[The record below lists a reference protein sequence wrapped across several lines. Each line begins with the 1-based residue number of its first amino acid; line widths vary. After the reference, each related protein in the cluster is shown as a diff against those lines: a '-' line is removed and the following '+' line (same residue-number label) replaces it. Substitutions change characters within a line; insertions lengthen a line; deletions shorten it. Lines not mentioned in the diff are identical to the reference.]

1 MKPTSLAAIAVL
13 SSAALIAACSHGP
26 KSQTTSVAAVAPAAW
41 QVDPALSQLSF
52 VTVKAGQPGVGG
64 ISEVQSFSGF
74 GGGMDTKGQ
83 VNFSVSLA
91 TVATGID
98 IRDERLRTMLF
109 NVKAT
114 PSATFTAQVEPAP
127 IRALAA
133 GASSDVEVN
142 GQLTLVGQAKPV
154 AAKLRVTR
162 LSANK
167 LLVVTRAPIVIDAQ
181 QFGLKAGVEALRESV
196 GLGFLA
202 SSAPVTFSLVLHD
215 KG

>member
-1 MKPTSLAAIAVL
+1 MKYATITLAGVL
-13 SSAALIAACSHGP
+13 SAALIGACSHGP
-26 KSQTTSVAAVAPAAW
+26 QAPSSSAAAW
-41 QVDPALSQLSF
+41 QVDPAQSQLNF

-64 ISEVQSFSGF
+64 VSEVQSFGGF
-74 GGGMDTKGQ
+74 TGGIDQKGQ
-83 VNFSVSLA
+83 VNFSVNLA
-91 TVATGID
+91 SVATGIE
-98 IRDERLRTMLF
+98 IRDERLRTLLF

-114 PSATFTAQVEPAP
+114 PSATFSAQVEPAP
-127 IRALAA
+127 IRELAA
-133 GASSDVEVN
+133 GASRDVEVN
-142 GQLTLVGQAKPV
+142 GQLSLAGQAKPV

-162 LSANK
+162 LSADK
-167 LLVVTRAPIVIDAQ
+167 LLVVTSAPIVIDAQ